1 MLKSSKSKESG
12 RSSLTVIGAGTKLK
26 CRVSSEDDIRVDGE
40 IEGELVTTGRIV
52 IGKTGY
58 VRGYIK
64 AAFVVIEGKAK
75 GDFIADNEFTIIPG
89 GEMRGTIKTKHV
101 NIKEKAFFDGM
112 CYILDE
118 SDPKNDQKF
127 ETSVEWT
134 DQQIKSIEDNV
145 VKLNGKDVS
154 SDFLESVYDFDEEDS
169 LNDEEK
175 SKVNKKS
182 KLSLLNMKMKQIRS
196 I

>member
-1 MLKSSKSKESG
+1 MLKSNKRRDSG
-12 RSSLTVIGAGTKLK
+12 RSSLTVIGAGTRLK

-58 VRGYIK
+58 VHGYIK

-118 SDPKNDQKF
+118 ADPKNDQKF
-127 ETSVEWT
+127 ETSGEWT
-134 DQQIKSIEDNV
+134 SQQIKSVEDNV

-154 SDFLESVYDFDEEDS
+154 SDFLESVYDLSEDS
-169 LNDEEK
+169 SDDKEK
-175 SKVNKKS
+175 SVMNKKS